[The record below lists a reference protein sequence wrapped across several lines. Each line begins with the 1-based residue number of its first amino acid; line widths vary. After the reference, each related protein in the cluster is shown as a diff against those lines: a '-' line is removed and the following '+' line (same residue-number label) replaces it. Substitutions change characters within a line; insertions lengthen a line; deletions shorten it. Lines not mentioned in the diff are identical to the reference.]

1 MLINL
6 KIVQLVAFTQRVN
19 RYDLYSTLYFAAVG
33 VANRRNR
40 QTITPHR
47 ALSATKYNALY
58 RPFNYGF

>member
-1 MLINL
+1 MHKKFI
-6 KIVQLVAFTQRVN
+6 QLVEFTQGVK

-40 QTITPHR
+40 QTITPHH

-58 RPFNYGF
+58 RPFNCGF